1 MYYMKVAK
9 EAIKFYCLMTGNS
22 WSDFYSKLDSAMLS
36 TDTKGELN
44 LVRRLMNIIEKN
56 GISVNQLKQNKDA
69 VKAEFDEDARKNAG
83 EFFTPEVWCTEARK
97 YFDAYIPNWQSE
109 YNVWDG
115 SCGSGNLMRTAGHPA
130 DKLFLSSLQ
139 QDDIDLI
146 RNTPEYAGA
155 TAFQCDFLKDLDYDS
170 VNTDFLNKLP
180 ERLQQIIRNDE
191 PLIIYMNPPYKSGS
205 PKNTDVGTHMCQI
218 GLNKPAY
225 DIFYQ
230 FMWRVMHFVEMFN
243 LSNTYVGVFGPLQFF
258 TGASA
263 NILLQ
268 QYEKC
273 FEFLDGM
280 CLSAQEFSDTSDSI
294 KWGIGFSLWKSR
306 GGYINDDFR
315 KDVLLDKKY
324 RTLDGSIHSV
334 GKVLYEPPKEKL
346 STWVQAKDVS
356 YFEDAPLMTSHLTF
370 KDSKLNEKVAKRSGS
385 IAVNALGTL
394 MVGNTLTRSSDQ
406 SAILSMPSTISYTSI
421 TEENFWRCVAS
432 YAFRRVYDASWAI
445 TKKEISAPNEKAEGY
460 DIWLRNALVLFLF
473 EYKSMMSSIRGVSW
487 GGYSS
492 YSVTNKLFFLSAD
505 EVREHCT
512 DPVILEDIEN
522 NPTDNSFML
531 RMIEESKPYW
541 CKEAK
546 ALFDF
551 CKEYTLF
558 TLDKRRQQDGEYP
571 CSLDSWD
578 AGFQQIRSGIWHDS
592 TQEQFAEL
600 LMALRD
606 YLRKGIDRFGFVT
619 DADALDGDTPEGVAV
634 DAGGNIIRD
643 DTSDDID
650 DFDVDD
656 SDADE
661 DGWEDESDYN
671 EGSDIDGE
679 DDDFAEFDESNDSSE
694 GEFNDFEDDAE
705 SSSGGESAKGG
716 LNLNFTDIFAAGSVV
731 DTKTQVDSGKTLN
744 IPTAEPE
751 NSATEIFDIPA
762 PPTPPIP

>member
-1 MYYMKVAK
+1 MKVAK
-9 EAIKFYCLMTGNS
+9 QAIKFYCLMTGNN
-22 WSDFYSKLDSAMLS
+22 WSDFYSKLDTAMIS
-36 TDTKGELN
+36 TDTTGEMN
-44 LVRRLMNIIEKN
+44 LIRRLMQTIEKN

-83 EFFTPEVWCTEARK
+83 EFFTPEIWCSEARK
-97 YFDAYIPNWQSE
+97 YFDKHIPNWHTDYS
-109 YNVWDG
+109 VWDG

-130 DKLFLSSLQ
+130 DKLYLSSLQ

-155 TAFQCDFLKDLDYDS
+155 TAFQCDFLKDLDYDII
-170 VNTDFLNKLP
+170 NTDFLNKLP

-218 GLNKPAY
+218 GLNRPAY

-263 NILLQ
+263 NVLLQ

-280 CLSAQEFSDTSDSI
+280 CLSAQEFSDTSESI

-315 KDVLLDKKY
+315 KDILLDKKC
-324 RTLDGSIHSV
+324 RNLDGDIVSV

-370 KDSKLNEKVAKRSGS
+370 KDSEINVKIAKRSGS
-385 IAVNALGTL
+385 IATNALGTL
-394 MVGNTLTRSSDQ
+394 MIGNTLTRSSDQ

-445 TKKEISAPNEKAEGY
+445 TKKDISAPNEKAEGY

-487 GGYSS
+487 GGYSD
-492 YSVTNKLFFLSAD
+492 YSITNKLFFCSAE
-505 EVREHCT
+505 EVRAHCT
-512 DPVILEDIEN
+512 DSVILEDIEN

-531 RMIEESKPYW
+531 KMLEESAPYW
-541 CKEAK
+541 SKEAK

-558 TLDKRRQQDGEYP
+558 TLDRRKEFDYT
-571 CSLDSWD
+571 CSLDCWD
-578 AGFQQIRSGIWHDS
+578 AGFQQLRTGIWSNEIQD
-592 TQEQFAEL
+592 QFAEL

-606 YLRKGIDRFGFVT
+606 YLRKDIDRFGFVT
-619 DADALDGDTPEGVAV
+619 DVEALETDTPNGVAV
-634 DAGGNIIRD
+634 DAGGNIVYD
-643 DTSDDID
+643 DADTSDVVDSD
-650 DFDVDD
+650 DNDEVDD
-656 SDADE
+656 TF
-661 DGWEDESDYN
+661 
-671 EGSDIDGE
+671 
-679 DDDFAEFDESNDSSE
+679 DDDFADFEDDADEGDVDE
-694 GEFNDFEDDAE
+694 GDTDDMFNDFEDDE
-705 SSSGGESAKGG
+705 SQAADVTD
-716 LNLNFTDIFAAGSVV
+716 NLSRNFTDIFAAGSVV
-731 DTKTQVDSGKTLN
+731 DTKEQKDAGKSLN
-744 IPTAEPE
+744 IPTSVETSEPVD
-751 NSATEIFDIPA
+751 FDIPVA
-762 PPTPPIP
+762 PPAPPLI